1 MQRVTT
7 ISLNRNAYQLEAD
20 AHARLEQ
27 FLSDAERRLTGN
39 PDRSEILR
47 DLEQAIADR
56 CRERMRQDQS
66 VITLDELEPA
76 LAAIGEVEPMQ
87 TLQPSPTPG
96 DAAHP
101 PLQQLSDRAYISGV
115 CAGLARSANIDA
127 TLVRV
132 IAVVLLFISGGG
144 MILLYIALMLLIP
157 YAPLEP
163 HAAPLRKIPRRCREM
178 VITIRAKLKT
188 LTS

>member
-7 ISLNRNAYQLEAD
+7 ISLNRNAYQLELD
-20 AHARLEQ
+20 AHARLER
-27 FLSDAERRLTGN
+27 FLSDAERRLSGN

-56 CRERMRQDQS
+56 CRARMRQDQT
-66 VITLDELEPA
+66 VITLEELEPA
-76 LAAIGEVEPMQ
+76 LLAIGEVEVMN
-87 TLQPSPTPG
+87 
-96 DAAHP
+96 P
-101 PLQQLSDRAYISGV
+101 PPEVDHLALEQLSDRAYISGV
-115 CAGLARSANIDA
+115 CAGLARSADIDA

-132 IAVVLLFISGGG
+132 IALVLLFVSDGG

-157 YAPLEP
+157 FAPLETNAP
-163 HAAPLRKIPRRCREM
+163 PLRKIPRRCRDT
-178 VITIRAKLKT
+178 VIAIRAKLKS